1 MTKVYKTSS
10 AAETIA
16 LGEEIG
22 RRLKGGDLIAYSGG
36 LGAGK
41 TTITRGI
48 SIGMGLGDE
57 VTSPTFAL
65 VNEYRGDRLS
75 LIHFDMYRIN
85 SADDLETTGFFD
97 YMDEDTVLAVEWSE
111 NIAEELPEDALRID
125 IQRIDEDSR
134 AISITAPR
142 EMIDLK
148 ILAIDTS
155 GKVASVAVTDGEKL
169 LWEKSVYTKLTHSQV
184 ILPMVKQALEETGL
198 TYTDL
203 DCAAIAKGPGS
214 YTGLRIG
221 VAAVKGMCFGCESLK
236 SAGVSTLLSLAYNC
250 IGFEGR
256 IISVMRA
263 RPKIV
268 YAGEFQCKNGVVTRI
283 SADRVC
289 PEEEVFS
296 GEFSEKTMLVGDC
309 AAEIKAKYFADNEN
323 VQLASY
329 VNRLQ
334 RASSL
339 CLVVEAQP
347 EIMVSADRLEVS
359 YLQATKAE
367 KDKAH
372 RDK

>member
-1 MTKVYKTSS
+1 
-10 AAETIA
+10 
-16 LGEEIG
+16 
-22 RRLKGGDLIAYSGG
+22 
-36 LGAGK
+36 
-41 TTITRGI
+41 
-48 SIGMGLGDE
+48 
-57 VTSPTFAL
+57 
-65 VNEYRGDRLS
+65 
-75 LIHFDMYRIN
+75 
-85 SADDLETTGFFD
+85 
-97 YMDEDTVLAVEWSE
+97 
-111 NIAEELPEDALRID
+111 
-125 IQRIDEDSR
+125 
-134 AISITAPR
+134 
-142 EMIDLK
+142 MIDLK

-268 YAGEFQCKNGVVTRI
+268 YAGEFQCKNGAVTRI

-289 PEEEVFS
+289 SEEEVFS
-296 GEFSEKTMLVGDC
+296 GEFTEKTMLVGDC

-323 VQLASY
+323 VQLA
-329 VNRLQ
+329 
-334 RASSL
+334 A
-339 CLVVEAQP
+339 
-347 EIMVSADRLEVS
+347 M
-359 YLQATKAE
+359 
-367 KDKAH
+367 
-372 RDK
+372 

>member
-1 MTKVYKTSS
+1 
-10 AAETIA
+10 
-16 LGEEIG
+16 
-22 RRLKGGDLIAYSGG
+22 
-36 LGAGK
+36 
-41 TTITRGI
+41 
-48 SIGMGLGDE
+48 
-57 VTSPTFAL
+57 
-65 VNEYRGDRLS
+65 
-75 LIHFDMYRIN
+75 
-85 SADDLETTGFFD
+85 
-97 YMDEDTVLAVEWSE
+97 
-111 NIAEELPEDALRID
+111 
-125 IQRIDEDSR
+125 
-134 AISITAPR
+134 
-142 EMIDLK
+142 MIDLK

-198 TYTDL
+198 TYADL

-236 SAGVSTLLSLAYNC
+236 SAGVSTLLSLVYNC

-268 YAGEFQCKNGVVTRI
+268 YAGEFESKNGVVTRI

-296 GEFSEKTMLVGDC
+296 GEFTEKTMLVGDC

-339 CLVVEAQP
+339 CLAVEAQP